1 MNREDFQQ
9 DTRYALTIRD
19 GAGHLKPASVY
30 VYRLFDEFMVV
41 RSTQGDGLL
50 RKLRFEDIERIV
62 RTVAVADGDRFSLP
76 EALLQPK
83 FWVDRDTVEAY
94 SSSPAVGK

>member
-1 MNREDFQQ
+1 
-9 DTRYALTIRD
+9 
-19 GAGHLKPASVY
+19 
-30 VYRLFDEFMVV
+30 MVV
-41 RSTQGDGLL
+41 RDTQGGGLL

-62 RTVAVADGDRFSLP
+62 RTLPVADTERFALP

-83 FWVDRDTVEAY
+83 FWVDRDSLEAY